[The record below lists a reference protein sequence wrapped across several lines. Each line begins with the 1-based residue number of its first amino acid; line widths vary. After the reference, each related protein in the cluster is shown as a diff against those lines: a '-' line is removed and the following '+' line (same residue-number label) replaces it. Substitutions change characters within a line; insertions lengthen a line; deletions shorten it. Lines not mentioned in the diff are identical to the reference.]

1 MRKVFLVAAVFFMGA
16 FLAYKILSPSDEER
30 IRRTLYAGK
39 EAIEREDLEGVMKHV
54 SFRYRDGN
62 GFTYLRVKAILAR
75 IFENFDDIKIYI
87 RKMEVEVPSKG
98 LGKAVLLTWGTAKG
112 SDGVG
117 YIVGSVQEPSK
128 VVIFLEKGRG
138 GWKVIRAEGVEPG
151 EVFL

>member
-1 MRKVFLVAAVFFMGA
+1 MRKGLLVAALLVGA
-16 FLAYKILSPSDEER
+16 FLTYKILFPSDEER

-62 GFTYLRVKAILAR
+62 GFTYLRVKAIFAR
-75 IFENFDDIKIYI
+75 IFEDFDEIKIHI
-87 RKMEVEVPSKG
+87 RKMEVEIPKRR
-98 LGKAVLLTWGTAKG
+98 LGKAILLAWGTARG

-117 YIVGSVQEPSK
+117 YIVGSGQEPSK